1 MAANK
6 ISDLGSHK
14 TVDYSLGEVGHYLT
28 FCILLAHVK

>member
-28 FCILLAHVK
+28 FLYSYSSC